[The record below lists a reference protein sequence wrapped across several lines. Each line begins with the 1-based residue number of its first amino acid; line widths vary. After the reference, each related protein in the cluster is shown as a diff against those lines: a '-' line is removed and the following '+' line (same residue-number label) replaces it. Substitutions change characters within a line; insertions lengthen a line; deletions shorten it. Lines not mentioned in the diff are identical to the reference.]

1 MFQSFDSRRE
11 DEARISSEGR
21 LPPGQALTQKFPVLH
36 YGPVPAFEPA
46 AWDFRVWGEV
56 ENTVVWSWDQF
67 LKLPRTT
74 LKMDIHCVT
83 RWSKFDTMWEGVSLR
98 TLIDEGF
105 IQPTAEAAYI
115 IQHAEHGYTTNLPLE
130 IMLQHN
136 LLLATH
142 FDGEALT
149 PEHGYPL
156 RGVVGHIPQR
166 EDIQTPYLWKGAKWL
181 RGLEFAKND
190 RPGFWERAGYHND
203 ADVWDEER
211 FA

>member
-1 MFQSFDSRRE
+1 
-11 DEARISSEGR
+11 
-21 LPPGQALTQKFPVLH
+21 
-36 YGPVPAFEPA
+36 
-46 AWDFRVWGEV
+46 
-56 ENTVVWSWDQF
+56 

-130 IMLQHN
+130 IMLQDN
-136 LLLATH
+136 FLLATH